1 MQSKTTTISVAV
13 DPPVFEQIKQ
23 LAARRGVSP
32 SMIACDLIKEALVT
46 DEDQA
51 LARLAAEREA
61 TLRND
66 TTLSHEEVWD

>member
-1 MQSKTTTISVAV
+1 MQSKTTMISVAV
-13 DPPVFEQIKQ
+13 DPTDFEQIEQ
-23 LAARRGVSP
+23 LAARRGVSL
-32 SMIACDLIKEALVT
+32 SMVACHLIKEALMM